1 MDDHQSHDDDD
12 RSYDDRFDEWCGCVG
27 PARLLLLQPL
37 RPLLR
42 TEGQLGDDRIG
53 WAMEPLMW
61 LIERAAVSGIPADE
75 WGTSREFT
83 AIGNAR
89 FGWEPQPESLD
100 GERGFGEMDA
110 LHLLARDIGA
120 IERAGRRDTI
130 TWAGRVLLG
139 NPPRLWRAA
148 ARTPTS
154 TGGFFAAQCELIFAS
169 LLQQISLNEN
179 EAGIR
184 LGSAIIEAAG
194 GEDYLDRVD
203 ETGLSRGEAV
213 VQLVALGMQMAR
225 TLGTALRMFD
235 EGSRPGEAR
244 PWLNEVGRATA
255 IEALRASL
263 EAGEFVPRLGPP
275 LEGAWN

>member
-1 MDDHQSHDDDD
+1 MDDHPINDEL
-12 RSYDDRFDEWCGCVG
+12 SYDDLFDEWSGCVG
-27 PARLLLLQPL
+27 PARLRLLQPL

-42 TEGQLGDDRIG
+42 TEASIGDERIK
-53 WAMEPLMW
+53 WAMAPLMW
-61 LIERAAVSGIPADE
+61 LLERAAISGIPSDE
-75 WGTSREFT
+75 WGTSQDFT

-89 FGWEPQPESLD
+89 FGWNPQPQTID
-100 GERGFGEMDA
+100 GERGFSEIDA
-110 LHLLARDIGA
+110 LHSLALDIGA
-120 IERAGRRDTI
+120 IERAGRSDTI

-139 NPPRLWRAA
+139 DPRRLWCAA

-169 LLQQISLNEN
+169 LLQQVTLDEN

-203 ETGLSRGEAV
+203 ETKYSRGEAV
-213 VQLVALGMQMAR
+213 VQLVALGVQMTR

-244 PWLNEVGRATA
+244 PWLNDVGRATA
-255 IEALRASL
+255 IEALRTSL
-263 EAGEFVPRLGPP
+263 EAGEFIPTMGPP

>member
-1 MDDHQSHDDDD
+1 MDDHPSEND
-12 RSYDDRFDEWCGCVG
+12 SAYDDRFEEWTGCVG

-37 RPLLR
+37 RSLLR
-42 TEGQLGDDRIG
+42 TETPMDHERVA
-53 WAMEPLMW
+53 WAMEPLRW
-61 LIERAAVSGIPADE
+61 LIERAAVSGIEADE
-75 WGTSREFT
+75 WGTAREFT

-89 FGWEPQPESLD
+89 FGWNPQPTCLD

-120 IERAGRRDTI
+120 IERSGRRDTI
-130 TWAGRVLLG
+130 TWAGRVLLAD
-139 NPPRLWRAA
+139 PARLWRAA

-169 LLQQISLNEN
+169 LLQQSALDET

-203 ETGLSRGEAV
+203 ETVLSRGEAV
-213 VQLVALGMQMAR
+213 VQLVTLGMQMAR

-235 EGSRPGEAR
+235 DPRPGEAR
-244 PWLNEVGRATA
+244 PWLNDVGRATA
-255 IEALRASL
+255 IESLRASL
-263 EAGEFVPRLGPP
+263 ESGEFVPTLSPP

>member
-1 MDDHQSHDDDD
+1 MDDHQSHDDED
-12 RSYDDRFDEWCGCVG
+12 RSYDDRFDEWSGCVG

-42 TEGQLGDDRIG
+42 TEAQLGNERIG

-75 WGTSREFT
+75 WGTSPEFT

-169 LLQQISLNEN
+169 LLQQVSLNEN

-203 ETGLSRGEAV
+203 ETELSRGEAV

-263 EAGEFVPRLGPP
+263 EAGEFVPTLGPP

>member
-1 MDDHQSHDDDD
+1 MDDHLSNDDL
-12 RSYDDRFDEWCGCVG
+12 SYDDLFDDWSGCVG

-42 TEGQLGDDRIG
+42 TEASIGDERIR
-53 WAMEPLMW
+53 WAMAPLMW
-61 LIERAAVSGIPADE
+61 LIERAAISGIPTDE
-75 WGTSREFT
+75 WGTSQDFT

-89 FGWEPQPESLD
+89 FGWDPQPQTID
-100 GERGFGEMDA
+100 GERGFSEIDA
-110 LHLLARDIGA
+110 LHSLALDIGA
-120 IERAGRRDTI
+120 IERAGGRDTI

-139 NPPRLWRAA
+139 DPLRLWCAA

-169 LLQQISLNEN
+169 LLQQVTLDEN

-203 ETGLSRGEAV
+203 ETKHSRGEAV
-213 VQLVALGMQMAR
+213 VQLVALGMQMTR

-244 PWLNEVGRATA
+244 PWLNDVGRATA
-255 IEALRASL
+255 IEALRTSL
-263 EAGEFVPRLGPP
+263 EAGEFIPTMGPP

>member
-1 MDDHQSHDDDD
+1 MHDYLSDDD
-12 RSYDDRFDEWCGCVG
+12 RSYDDRFDEWSACVG

-42 TEGQLGDDRIG
+42 SEISIGEERIK

-61 LIERAAVSGIPADE
+61 LIERAAVSGIPVDE

-89 FGWEPQPESLD
+89 FGWEPQPESFD

-120 IERAGRRDTI
+120 IERTGGRDTI
-130 TWAGRVLLG
+130 TWAGRVMLG

-169 LLQQISLNEN
+169 LLQQVSLNEN

-203 ETGLSRGEAV
+203 ETELSRGEAV
-213 VQLVALGMQMAR
+213 VQLVVVGMQMAR

-235 EGSRPGEAR
+235 ERPRPGEAR
-244 PWLNEVGRATA
+244 PWLSDVGRATA

-263 EAGEFVPRLGPP
+263 EAGEFVPTLAPP